1 MARFATILA
10 AILAPLAAAAPLNVA
25 GGSTDVVTAPVPGKM
40 VISNFNAKNIIPNR
54 FIVVYNNTFDDETIS
69 KSQALFTAAVK
80 KRNLGKR
87 SFTGHL
93 LSTEVKSYA
102 LNTWR
107 AMCLDADDDMI
118 AEISSSPEVAYVEAD
133 TIVRLSQGQALAQTN
148 APAGLERLSH
158 AAAGESNYIF
168 DVSSGEG
175 ITAYVVDTGVKTT
188 HVEFEGRATFGANF
202 VNNVDDD
209 ENGHG
214 SHVAG
219 TIGGATFGV
228 AKKVSIVGVK
238 VLDKDGAGAN
248 SGVLDGMQFVIN
260 DVKEKNLKGKAV
272 MNMSLG
278 GSVSQ
283 AINRAVEAM
292 FNAGIVPVVAAGNE
306 AQDTANTSPGS
317 APNAITVGAIDAK
330 DDSRASFSNFGPTV
344 DIYAPGVNV
353 LSVGITS
360 DTATDTLSGTSMA
373 SPHVA
378 GLAAYLMALQGLDT
392 PEQVISTIKNLAT
405 ASGAKVQANA
415 PGTTDLIANNG
426 NIAA

>member
-54 FIVVYNNTFDDETIS
+54 FIVVYNNTFDDEAIS

-202 VNNVDDD
+202 VNNV
-209 ENGHG
+209 
-214 SHVAG
+214 
-219 TIGGATFGV
+219 
-228 AKKVSIVGVK
+228 VSIETTPWKTTLANAVSRMTMRTATAVTSPVPLAVPPL
-238 VLDKDGAGAN
+238 VLPRRSALSA
-248 SGVLDGMQFVIN
+248 SR
-260 DVKEKNLKGKAV
+260 
-272 MNMSLG
+272 S
-278 GSVSQ
+278 ST
-283 AINRAVEAM
+283 RT
-292 FNAGIVPVVAAGNE
+292 VPVPTLASS
-306 AQDTANTSPGS
+306 TACSSSSTTSRRR
-317 APNAITVGAIDAK
+317 T
-330 DDSRASFSNFGPTV
+330 SRAR
-344 DIYAPGVNV
+344 
-353 LSVGITS
+353 L
-360 DTATDTLSGTSMA
+360 L
-373 SPHVA
+373 
-378 GLAAYLMALQGLDT
+378 
-392 PEQVISTIKNLAT
+392 
-405 ASGAKVQANA
+405 
-415 PGTTDLIANNG
+415 
-426 NIAA
+426 